1 MASSDHQWQSGAI
14 SGHQWQSE
22 ARLGEKAIRAISG
35 NHWQSVA
42 RLGEEAIRGH
52 PISDHQ
58 WQSVARLGEEA
69 GGFEQA
75 EAVVVHGVLIEDEED
90 EHVPD
95 EGCKGCL
102 IRGAGRQRHP

>member
-1 MASSDHQWQSGAI
+1 M
-14 SGHQWQSE
+14 
-22 ARLGEKAIRAISG
+22 
-35 NHWQSVA
+35 A
-42 RLGEEAIRGH
+42 RLGEEAIRA
-52 PISDHQ
+52 ISGNQ

-102 IRGAGRQRHP
+102 IRGADRQRHP

>member
-1 MASSDHQWQSGAI
+1 M
-14 SGHQWQSE
+14 
-22 ARLGEKAIRAISG
+22 
-35 NHWQSVA
+35 A
-42 RLGEEAIRGH
+42 RLGEEAIRA
-52 PISDHQ
+52 ISGNQ

-95 EGCKGCL
+95 A
-102 IRGAGRQRHP
+102 RAA

>member
-1 MASSDHQWQSGAI
+1 MTI
-14 SGHQWQSE
+14 SGNQGPSE
-22 ARLGEKAIRAISG
+22 AISG
-35 NHWQSVA
+35 NQRRAWA
-42 RLGEEAIRGH
+42 RRPSEAI
-52 PISDHQ
+52 SSNQ

-95 EGCKGCL
+95 VQGL
-102 IRGAGRQRHP
+102 PN